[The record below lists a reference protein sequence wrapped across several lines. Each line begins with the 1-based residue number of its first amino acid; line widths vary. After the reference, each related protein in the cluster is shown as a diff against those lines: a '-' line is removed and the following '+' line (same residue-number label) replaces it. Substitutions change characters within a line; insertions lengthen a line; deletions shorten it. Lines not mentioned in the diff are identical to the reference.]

1 MLVIVCHRYAS
12 IGVYKGL
19 GWDTMHHFLQ
29 FFLFCGKN
37 IWFSLCGFPP
47 RYIGWAAASYLGN
60 TSFMGTKKDK
70 RYACLL
76 YCISTTLSFKFLF
89 MFSSPFQGSLKFFF
103 TYEQWIYMYIS
114 IFSLF
119 IVCLFRLKVCGLLPL
134 PSSERVGEN
143 VAYRMLSFTLTHIPI
158 AAIAANRLIIIV
170 MFIFLKPFL
179 SFFSILKSSTQSS
192 FYTIFQLKTS
202 IHHLV
207 FIFTFIHHWD

>member
-1 MLVIVCHRYAS
+1 MQTYTKIAIPC
-12 IGVYKGL
+12 
-19 GWDTMHHFLQ
+19 TT
-29 FFLFCGKN
+29 FFNFFCFVAKIFGSLF
-37 IWFSLCGFPP
+37 
-47 RYIGWAAASYLGN
+47 AATCLGN
-60 TSFMGTKKDK
+60 TLFIGTKKDK

-89 MFSSPFQGSLKFFF
+89 MFSSPFSRLSQILLYVR
-103 TYEQWIYMYIS
+103 TMNIYVY
-114 IFSLF
+114 FYLFHF
-119 IVCLFRLKVCGLLPL
+119 IVCLF
-134 PSSERVGEN
+134 SSEGVGAVAAPFFRKCGEN

-207 FIFTFIHHWD
+207 FIFTFIHH